1 LVGLSI
7 RRDIFNVVLS
17 GELCLSSLVCAC
29 KEYKGV
35 AAGPLVGLVFAATE
49 KYIGKVLALVQSEH
63 SNHQYAD

>member
-1 LVGLSI
+1 MLAKSI
-7 RRDIFNVVLS
+7 KVL
-17 GELCLSSLVCAC
+17 
-29 KEYKGV
+29 